1 MELHKPKNLYEL
13 LTLNME
19 QRFADR
25 VAFRWYDADQD
36 VVMEKHFGEYAQD
49 IRRAVNYYLST
60 IPDIQGKRVPLRRE
74 LLRCHDGGRRHR
86 AHEPAQELG

>member
-19 QRFADR
+19 QRFANR

-36 VVMEKHFGEYAQD
+36 VVVEKHFGEYAQD

-60 IPDIQGKRVPLRRE
+60 IRTF
-74 LLRCHDGGRRHR
+74 R
-86 AHEPAQELG
+86 ASGCACGATTATTTP